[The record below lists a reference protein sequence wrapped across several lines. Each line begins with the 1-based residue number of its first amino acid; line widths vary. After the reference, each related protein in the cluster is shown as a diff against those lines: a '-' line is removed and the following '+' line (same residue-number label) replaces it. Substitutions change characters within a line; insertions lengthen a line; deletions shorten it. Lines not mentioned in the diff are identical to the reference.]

1 MHVTRIALQVE
12 YFLTLKKITKIPPTL
27 KLENYDRYFQLNK

>member
-1 MHVTRIALQVE
+1 MHVTRIALHVE
-12 YFLTLKKITKIPPTL
+12 YFLTLKKNHEDSTL